1 MKHQFVKVVAIL
13 IGVLLTTG
21 FCAAIV
27 QAQEGQQQQQ
37 QAGKTIFDYKAELTL
52 TDDQVKKIKEDLADL
67 DKEVRVFR
75 ARLTLLDVDLQ
86 KLMEKEG
93 DMTEIKKKVTE
104 AYEIQA
110 SIKIADLETARK
122 INGVLKPEQLR
133 KWREIQAKASG
144 K

>member
-1 MKHQFVKVVAIL
+1 MRHQFVKVVAIL

-21 FCAAIV
+21 FCVAIA
-27 QAQEGQQQQQ
+27 QAQEGQQQQ
-37 QAGKTIFDYKAELTL
+37 QAGKTIFDYKAELNL
-52 TDDQVKKIKEDLADL
+52 TDDQVNKIKQDLADL

-75 ARLTLLDVDLQ
+75 ARLTLIDVDLQ

-93 DMTEIKKKVTE
+93 DMNEIKKKVNE

>member
-1 MKHQFVKVVAIL
+1 MKHYFVKVVAIFF
-13 IGVLLTTG
+13 GVLLTTG

-37 QAGKTIFDYKAELTL
+37 AGKTIFDYKAELNL
-52 TDDQVKKIKEDLADL
+52 TDDQVKKIKDNLADL
-67 DKEVRVFR
+67 DKEVRVSR
-75 ARLTLLDVDLQ
+75 AKLTLIDVDLQ

-93 DMTEIKKKVTE
+93 DMNEIKKKVNE

-110 SIKIADLETARK
+110 AIKIADLEAARK
-122 INGVLKPEQLR
+122 INGVLKPDQLK